1 MQQSGSK
8 GVSDKVVEIKSEILA
23 TLDDEFARSYTQQ
36 YPTIRADNS
45 QPTTKFA
52 TLSAKLRSERVQ
64 LSCELCNFKC
74 LSRVLLSSHSMY
86 AHSQECKGSGI
97 IHFKCSQ
104 CQAVFLTRTGLET
117 HQVRIFSEFYL
128 HIGI

>member
-1 MQQSGSK
+1 
-8 GVSDKVVEIKSEILA
+8 
-23 TLDDEFARSYTQQ
+23 
-36 YPTIRADNS
+36 
-45 QPTTKFA
+45 
-52 TLSAKLRSERVQ
+52 
-64 LSCELCNFKC
+64 
-74 LSRVLLSSHSMY
+74 MY

-128 HIGI
+128 HIGILKDSPWVKFKVLLINAQGTVVIHYTETYEYYKDILFHTFIYSLLPGHVTQQEQGGNDETAYTTS